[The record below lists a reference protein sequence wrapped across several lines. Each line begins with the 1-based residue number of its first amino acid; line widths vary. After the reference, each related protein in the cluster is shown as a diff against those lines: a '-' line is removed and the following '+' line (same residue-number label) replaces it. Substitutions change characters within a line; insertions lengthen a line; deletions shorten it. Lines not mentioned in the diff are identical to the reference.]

1 MSRTYILNLLFLINY
16 MCKVSQFCNV
26 GSHAQQMCHTPSL
39 MDIYT
44 GKVGENL
51 ETTQL
56 TSSSLILKSTS
67 YLEDEFQPHVGR
79 TKRIFLLLEF
89 LLLGFRRSLTS
100 VDFGQRLVQT
110 SWKLVGGSIFEGRT
124 TWHKNR
130 GQRVDRFVAA
140 LTFSLLPL
148 RWLFRTALTFVEL
161 TWVDSSTGWRVVVTH
176 AGLADQ
182 RRLCWL
188 KHPVDRR
195 NEHIHFSCFWFVFCK
210 ICLYVLSA
218 FCLSNCMI
226 AVRKV
231 KLLFA

>member
-1 MSRTYILNLLFLINY
+1 MPNRCVTHPHWWIY
-16 MCKVSQFCNV
+16 
-26 GSHAQQMCHTPSL
+26 
-39 MDIYT
+39 IYT

-51 ETTQL
+51 ITTQL

-79 TKRIFLLLEF
+79 TKRIFLLL
-89 LLLGFRRSLTS
+89 GFRRSLTS

-110 SWKLVGGSIFEGRT
+110 SWKLVGGSIFEGHT

-130 GQRVDRFVAA
+130 GQRVDRFAAA

-195 NEHIHFSCFWFVFCK
+195 NKHIHFSCFWFVFCK

-218 FCLSNCMI
+218 FCLSTCMI

-231 KLLFA
+231 KLLLA

>member
-1 MSRTYILNLLFLINY
+1 
-16 MCKVSQFCNV
+16 
-26 GSHAQQMCHTPSL
+26 MCHTPSL

-44 GKVGENL
+44 GNVGENL
-51 ETTQL
+51 ITTQL

-79 TKRIFLLLEF
+79 TKRIFLLL
-89 LLLGFRRSLTS
+89 GFRRSLTS
-100 VDFGQRLVQT
+100 VDFGQRLVQI
-110 SWKLVGGSIFEGRT
+110 SWKLVGGSIFEGHT

-130 GQRVDRFVAA
+130 GQRVDRFAAA

-195 NEHIHFSCFWFVFCK
+195 NKHIHFSCFWFVFCK

-218 FCLSNCMI
+218 FCLSTCMI

-231 KLLFA
+231 KLLLA

>member
-1 MSRTYILNLLFLINY
+1 M
-16 MCKVSQFCNV
+16 
-26 GSHAQQMCHTPSL
+26 
-39 MDIYT
+39 
-44 GKVGENL
+44 
-51 ETTQL
+51 TTQL

-79 TKRIFLLLEF
+79 TKRIF

-130 GQRVDRFVAA
+130 GQRVDRFATA

-195 NEHIHFSCFWFVFCK
+195 NEHIHFSYFWFVFCK

-218 FCLSNCMI
+218 FCLSTCMI

-231 KLLFA
+231 KLLLA

>member
-1 MSRTYILNLLFLINY
+1 MPNRCVTHPHWWIYII
-16 MCKVSQFCNV
+16 
-26 GSHAQQMCHTPSL
+26 
-39 MDIYT
+39 
-44 GKVGENL
+44 GKVGENSHTHNSYL
-51 ETTQL
+51 PL
-56 TSSSLILKSTS
+56 SSEKSTS
-67 YLEDEFQPHVGR
+67 YLEDEISATRGKDEGEISAPDFSAPRVSA
-79 TKRIFLLLEF
+79 E
-89 LLLGFRRSLTS
+89 SLTS

-130 GQRVDRFVAA
+130 GQRVDRFAAA

-218 FCLSNCMI
+218 FCLSTCMI

-231 KLLFA
+231 KLLLA

>member
-39 MDIYT
+39 MDIYI

-51 ETTQL
+51 H
-56 TSSSLILKSTS
+56 TSSPLILKSTS

-79 TKRIFLLLEF
+79 TKRIF

-130 GQRVDRFVAA
+130 GQRVDRFAVA

-148 RWLFRTALTFVEL
+148 RWLFRTTLTFVEL

-176 AGLADQ
+176 AGPADQ

-188 KHPVDRR
+188 SILLTAETNTYIFLVSDLSSVRSAYMFYM
-195 NEHIHFSCFWFVFCK
+195 HFAYLIVWLLWEK
-210 ICLYVLSA
+210 W
-218 FCLSNCMI
+218 NCS
-226 AVRKV
+226 
-231 KLLFA
+231 